1 MIDQIKK
8 ILKQQESVLFAYLFG
23 SHAEQ
28 AATTLSDIDIAV
40 YLAEEDKSRAFVL
53 KTDIY
58 VQLSKALKQNKID
71 VVILNHCSNIILLDR
86 IISTGVLILDT
97 ATPLREDYE
106 QRALHKAI
114 DFKTQRKMAMDI

>member
-106 QRALHKAI
+106 QRTLHKAI